1 MVNEDSVVVPR
12 EATQEDLLVVHTSD
26 YLDSL
31 RVSKDVNLSTSK
43 NLENFFFLLP
53 YDKTRHCLLRVL
65 YMYHTDLNIGHSENH
80 LHESVNSLQDGH
92 LWDRH

>member
-1 MVNEDSVVVPR
+1 MFDPFFEFLSENWTNFVIEAKMVNEDSVVVPR

-43 NLENFFFLLP
+43 NLENFSFL
-53 YDKTRHCLLRVL
+53 
-65 YMYHTDLNIGHSENH
+65 
-80 LHESVNSLQDGH
+80 
-92 LWDRH
+92 

>member
-1 MVNEDSVVVPR
+1 MKIEQIFVIEAKMVNEDSVVVPR

-43 NLENFFFLLP
+43 NLENFLFL
-53 YDKTRHCLLRVL
+53 
-65 YMYHTDLNIGHSENH
+65 
-80 LHESVNSLQDGH
+80 
-92 LWDRH
+92 